1 MLQATCFNSCLIL
14 KSYRLIVTAANVE
27 NMKLRTSYLSLL
39 GISITTLIIGC
50 NSLQPLTLRHYSK
63 NIIANKDKTL
73 FLEKDQIDFKNL
85 RHELV
90 RRLITT
96 TTPIAVH
103 IHKDLPP
110 NMAEALLDKLKAEG
124 FTNVQIVIFTD

>member
-1 MLQATCFNSCLIL
+1 MLA
-14 KSYRLIVTAANVE
+14 V
-27 NMKLRTSYLSLL
+27 
-39 GISITTLIIGC
+39 LIIGC
-50 NSLQPLTLRHYSK
+50 NSIQPLTLRHYSK

-90 RRLITT
+90 SRLVTT
-96 TTPIAVH
+96 TTPIVIH

-110 NMAEALLDKLKAEG
+110 SMAEAVFDKLKTEG
-124 FTNVQIVIFTD
+124 FTNLQIVIFTD